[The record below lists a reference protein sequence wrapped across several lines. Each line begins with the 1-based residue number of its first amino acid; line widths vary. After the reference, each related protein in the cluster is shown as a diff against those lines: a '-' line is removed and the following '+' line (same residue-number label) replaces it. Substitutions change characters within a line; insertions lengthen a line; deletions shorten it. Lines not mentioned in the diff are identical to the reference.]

1 MSEISLESKLNP
13 KELNKILP
21 SYLIDEVKDDKIDE
35 EESKKKNS
43 EAKITVSKYYYLLY
57 IGFFFFFG

>member
-21 SYLIDEVKDDKIDE
+21 SYLIDE

-57 IGFFFFFG
+57 IGFLFFFG